1 MLKNIHT
8 FRMMDPNQLD
18 NAIQGTLIMMGF
30 PYDENKKGSAAI
42 QLLEL
47 TADYTE
53 SSHLNFNQ
61 FRSKSIELNSQDAAE
76 YVPFSSKTY
85 FL

>member
-1 MLKNIHT
+1 
-8 FRMMDPNQLD
+8 MDPKQLD
-18 NAIQGTLIMMGF
+18 QAIQGTLIMMGF

-53 SSHLNFNQ
+53 SSHLNLNQ
-61 FRSKSIELNSQDAAE
+61 YRSKSIELNSQGTKTGPLRPLD
-76 YVPFSSKTY
+76 VPVSTQTQAY
-85 FL
+85 A